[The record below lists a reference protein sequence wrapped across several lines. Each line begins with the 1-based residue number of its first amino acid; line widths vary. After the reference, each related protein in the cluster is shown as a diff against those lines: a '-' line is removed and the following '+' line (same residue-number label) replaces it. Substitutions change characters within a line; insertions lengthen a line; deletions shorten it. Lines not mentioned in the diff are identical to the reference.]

1 MKQAVASPP
10 GNAGRKEKSPERSG
24 SSPATGGGT
33 EKEILTGK
41 EVQSLLGISRTTLWK
56 LRKKQDFP
64 HSKVGREYR
73 YLKSDVI
80 AWLQDS
86 KYRESQMILD
96 LRK

>member
-1 MKQAVASPP
+1 MKQAIAAPP
-10 GNAGRKEKSPERSG
+10 GKAGGKEKPSGRSR
-24 SSPATGGGT
+24 SSPVAGT
-33 EKEILTGK
+33 LEKDILTGK
-41 EVQSLLGISRTTLWK
+41 EVQDLLGISRTTLWK
-56 LRKKQDFP
+56 LRKKQGFP
-64 HSKVGREYR
+64 YSKVGREYR